1 MELEEVGAAG
11 VVVAGPAELGEAL
24 LELGVG
30 ADDVVSREVDED
42 AGARA
47 RCSGG
52 AWVGWLFLFKGLPCR
67 IGDQASHAI
76 LVKNPHTR
84 HCVCVRERKTE
95 RQRDDLW
102 RTDFCTRQIARWCYI
117 YRARATREYVV
128 NVFDVFLPYKAQN
141 NGTTKCIQ
149 GFNNSSLLFSFLLI
163 LPWI

>member
-1 MELEEVGAAG
+1 VELEEVRAAA

-42 AGARA
+42 AGACA

-52 AWVGWLFLFKGLPCR
+52 AWVGWLFLFKGLPRR

-76 LVKNPHTR
+76 LVKYPHTR

-102 RTDFCTRQIARWCYI
+102 RTDIV
-117 YRARATREYVV
+117 REK
-128 NVFDVFLPYKAQN
+128 L
-141 NGTTKCIQ
+141 Q
-149 GFNNSSLLFSFLLI
+149 GGAISIEQGRHVSTL
-163 LPWI
+163 